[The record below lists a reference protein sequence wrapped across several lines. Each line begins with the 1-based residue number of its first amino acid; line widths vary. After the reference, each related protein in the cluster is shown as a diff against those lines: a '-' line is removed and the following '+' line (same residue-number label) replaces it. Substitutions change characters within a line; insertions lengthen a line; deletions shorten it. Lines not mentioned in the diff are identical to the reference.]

1 MKRHLSENEYAAYSG
16 YQFTGKDPWE
26 GKLPVTI
33 RDITDGK
40 MEWTFTDSFDDH
52 TLYLVQKETVLQNG
66 QAGRLSVFRMRLTN
80 AGKCSTIISSSGRG
94 VIPHR
99 RSESASG
106 KLNR

>member
-1 MKRHLSENEYAAYSG
+1 MMKRHLSENEYAAYSG

-52 TLYLVQKETVLQNG
+52 TLYLVQKETVLQNAVDEFR
-66 QAGRLSVFRMRLTN
+66 QMLYNNFVFR
-80 AGKCSTIISSSGRG
+80 AGCDSPPAVR
-94 VIPHR
+94 VR
-99 RSESASG
+99 ER
-106 KLNR
+106 